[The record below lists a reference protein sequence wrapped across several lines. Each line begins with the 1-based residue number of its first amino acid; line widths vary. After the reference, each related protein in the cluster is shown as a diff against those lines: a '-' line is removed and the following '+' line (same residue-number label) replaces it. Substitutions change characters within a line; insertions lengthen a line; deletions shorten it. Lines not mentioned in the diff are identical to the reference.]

1 MARPGIIY
9 TRLEYGVRSDP
20 YIYLD
25 QQAIYTLR
33 LKESGIIFNWIVDT
47 ETKRLGFVAAKIG
60 SPDFFMIDKVGGC
73 FAAIGGETLV
83 SVDLDQIKIAYRK
96 FLTS

>member
-1 MARPGIIY
+1 MARSGIIY

-20 YIYLD
+20 YVYLNYE
-25 QQAIYTLR
+25 AIYTLR
-33 LKESGIIFNWIVDT
+33 LKEPGIIFNWTVDT
-47 ETKRLGFVAAKIG
+47 ETKRLGFVASKIE

-73 FAAIGGETLV
+73 FTAISGETLV